1 MVAVAALD
9 LEGHDVFFFSLLRL
23 TALIIGWF
31 LVRTSGS
38 LQCLS
43 KLLWFSVAPKMR
55 TSGSRY
61 RPEQE
66 VVMAGGGGMYI
77 FGCGA
82 AIGIH
87 PVAGAGCRYTCSSG
101 GQDTQQ
107 RPGPTMGLLATMEAL
122 AVNVLS
128 HG

>member
-1 MVAVAALD
+1 MVLGEDFREFTVAEQAFVVL
-9 LEGHDVFFFSLLRL
+9 
-23 TALIIGWF
+23 
-31 LVRTSGS
+31 SG
-38 LQCLS
+38 
-43 KLLWFSVAPKMR
+43 PKTR

-66 VVMAGGGGMYI
+66 VVLAGGGGMYI